1 MKKKA
6 LALILTAGMITSG
19 FTANTF
25 ASDSDKDFIQFSEE
39 TDLTDE
45 IADASIDSN
54 LSFEDDENT
63 EATEIKESEDSF
75 SDTEDFTADTK
86 VSDVD
91 SSEDMQESDQ
101 EATPTPAVEPSPTL
115 VSSETPEPTA
125 IPIFSLTYKNGS
137 LKWEDHA
144 TISLNYSANQD
155 CTWYYFYVDAGTDNS
170 TILSMYDSSLAM
182 NPVEANTEFTV
193 KAENVPEKDSWLVV
207 CAKPTSGRA
216 RIKVFKL
223 DSEEFKNKRPQ
234 KPTPAPS
241 RVYKVTQSTVK
252 GLEKPLKFLPGKFYS
267 FTVTGAGMNNTSPVS
282 GDVRWVPLYWST
294 NANPSSAQKNTT
306 WRIGSTQGIRVSKTF
321 SMYIFFKKQVYN
333 GKSKAWKDSDVIQSI
348 TTYFTSVAFTNTTVK
363 TKAITGLKTKY
374 TVSKGKTVTLKPVL
388 SPVTSTEKITYSSS
402 NKNIA
407 SVSSKGVIKGV
418 KAGTAKI
425 TVKSGSKK
433 IVLTATVPRVATKKI
448 SGIKSVIT
456 LQRGKTSQLKPK
468 LSPSNS
474 DDKISYSSSN
484 SKIVTVN
491 SKGVLTAKK
500 KGTAIVTIKSGK
512 VKISMKVTVK

>member
-25 ASDSDKDFIQFSEE
+25 ASDSAEDFVQFSEE
-39 TDLTDE
+39 AEATDE

-54 LSFEDDENT
+54 LSFEDDEDT
-63 EATEIKESEDSF
+63 ETTEIEESEDSF
-75 SDTEDFTADTK
+75 SDTEDFAADTEI
-86 VSDVD
+86 STVD
-91 SSEDMQESDQ
+91 SSGDTQEPDQ
-101 EATPTPAVEPSPTL
+101 EATPAPTVESSPTL
-115 VSSETPEPTA
+115 TPSVSPAPTP
-125 IPIFSLTYKNGS
+125 IPAFSLTYKSES
-137 LKWEDHA
+137 LKWEDHT
-144 TISLNYSANQD
+144 TISLSYSTNRD
-155 CTWYYFYVDAGTDNS
+155 CKWYSFYVDAGTSED
-170 TILSMYDSSLAM
+170 TLLSMYDSSLAT
-182 NPVEANTEFTV
+182 NPAKANTEFTV
-193 KAENVPEKDSWLVV
+193 TAENVPEKDSWLIICV
-207 CAKPTSGRA
+207 KPTSGRA
-216 RIKVFKL
+216 KMKIHKL
-223 DSEEFKNKRPQ
+223 DNDDIKGKRPR
-234 KPTPAPS
+234 S
-241 RVYKVTQSTVK
+241 CINYKVTQGTVK
-252 GLEKPLKFLPGKFYS
+252 GLEKPLKFLPGKFYN

-282 GDVRWVPLYWST
+282 GDTRWVPVYWST
-294 NANPSSAQKNTT
+294 SANPSSAQKNTT
-306 WRIGSTQGIRVSKTF
+306 WRIGSTQGIRVSQTF
-321 SMYIFFKKQVYN
+321 NMYIFFKKQVYN

-348 TTYFTSVAFTNTTVK
+348 TTHFTSVAFTNTTIK

-407 SVSSKGVIKGV
+407 SVSSKGVIKGI

-433 IVLTATVPRVATKKI
+433 VVLTVTVPRVATKKI
-448 SGIKSVIT
+448 SGIKSAIT
-456 LQRGKTSQLKPK
+456 LRKGQTSQLKPK
-468 LSPSNS
+468 LTPSNS
-474 DDKISYSSSN
+474 DDKISYGSSN
-484 SKIVTVN
+484 SKVVTVN